1 MKIIGLTGGI
11 ATGKSQVS
19 SILSELGAM
28 VIDADIVAREVVQ
41 KGLPAWQQLKD
52 TFGEEY
58 FLSNGELNRRKL
70 GQLVFSHPDELAK
83 LNSITHPAIKAKI
96 EERINDLKVQG
107 YNGIVVVDAALLL
120 EAGWETMVD
129 QVWVVDA
136 PMEKRIERIMK
147 RDNLT
152 RDQALSRINS
162 QMSQQERI
170 AKADKII
177 YNNSNI
183 DSLKE
188 QVLRIWH
195 ETLKEIDR
203 Q

>member
-70 GQLVFSHPDELAK
+70 GQLVFSHPSELDK

-107 YNGIVVVDAALLL
+107 YNGILVVDAALLL

-136 PMEKRIERIMK
+136 PIEKRIERLMN

-195 ETLKEIDR
+195 ETLKEINS

>member
-96 EERINDLKVQG
+96 EDRINDLKVQG

-195 ETLKEIDR
+195 ETLKEIDS

>member
-19 SILSELGAM
+19 SMLSELGAII
-28 VIDADIVAREVVQ
+28 IDADIVAREVVQ
-41 KGLPAWQQLKD
+41 KGLPAWQQIKD
-52 TFGEEY
+52 EFGQEY
-58 FLSNGELNRRKL
+58 LLSNGELNRKKL
-70 GQLVFSHPDELAK
+70 GKLVFTNPDALAK
-83 LNSITHPAIKAKI
+83 LNSITHPAIKGRI
-96 EERINDLKVQG
+96 EDRINNLKAQDFKGV
-107 YNGIVVVDAALLL
+107 VVVDAALLL
-120 EAGWETMVD
+120 ETGWETMVD

-136 PMEKRIERIMK
+136 PIEKRIERLMI
-147 RDNLT
+147 RDNFT

-177 YNNSNI
+177 YNNSDI
-183 DSLKE
+183 DSLRE
-188 QVLRIWH
+188 QVQRIWN
-195 ETLKEIDR
+195 ETLKEINR

>member
-19 SILSELGAM
+19 SILSELGAII
-28 VIDADIVAREVVQ
+28 IDADIVSREVVQ
-41 KGLPAWQQLKD
+41 KGLPAWQQIKD
-52 TFGEEY
+52 VFGEEY
-58 FLSNGELNRRKL
+58 LLSNGELNRKKL
-70 GQLVFSHPDELAK
+70 GELVFSDPNALNK
-83 LNSITHPAIKAKI
+83 LNRITHPAIRAKI
-96 EERINDLKVQG
+96 EDRINNLKAQG
-107 YNGIVVVDAALLL
+107 YEGIIVVDAALLL
-120 EAGWETMVD
+120 ETGWETMVD

-136 PMEKRIERIMK
+136 PIEKRIERLMN

-177 YNNSNI
+177 YNNSDI
-183 DSLKE
+183 DSLEK
-188 QVLRIWH
+188 QVLRIWN
-195 ETLKEIDR
+195 ETLEEINR